1 MLKYNSLTNNFSKD
15 TLLSNLSSKN
25 LLYGIIRNDFDGK
38 LWLFS
43 ENNIHYVYTLVTKV
57 TSCDYKDHVLFE
69 KNEVVKDDGTPYR
82 VYTPF
87 SKKWIIKMN
96 EDGVPEYCSENLIEN
111 LISNEHKFNSESMG
125 FVKSNIKFLK
135 SDISDQIVNNYESKR
150 NFPSSNGTSK
160 AGVELR
166 LSLIHI

>member
-1 MLKYNSLTNNFSKD
+1 
-15 TLLSNLSSKN
+15 
-25 LLYGIIRNDFDGK
+25 
-38 LWLFS
+38 
-43 ENNIHYVYTLVTKV
+43 
-57 TSCDYKDHVLFE
+57 
-69 KNEVVKDDGTPYR
+69 
-82 VYTPF
+82 
-87 SKKWIIKMN
+87 MN

-166 LSLIHI
+166 FGTLVLEN